1 MILRGGQVE
10 GFFAKPPADLA
21 AALIYGTDAM
31 RVALKRQDLIRR
43 FAGAEAEQ
51 DMRLTRME
59 AGAARSDPASVID
72 ALKAVG
78 FFPGPRVVF
87 VDGATDQHAAPLLAA
102 LDAHVPGDAALIVA
116 GGNLKKTSKLRKAFE
131 ADPKAHAIGL
141 WDEPMSRGEIEA
153 AIAAEGVTLTDEA
166 RRDVEA
172 LAARLDPGDFRQTLT
187 KIALYAGG
195 APADP
200 EAVALMAPAS
210 QEAATDDVI
219 HAAAEGDHGAIGPL
233 MSRLTAQGTAPV
245 TLAIFATRHFQQLHG
260 LATGTGQ
267 AWGPR
272 RDAMQRQA
280 RAWGAARLE
289 GALAMLME
297 TDLTLRSASAA
308 PQMAVMERAL
318 IRLSRMAGAR

>member
-1 MILRGGQVE
+1 MILRGAQAD
-10 GFFAKPPADLA
+10 GFFRKPPADLA
-21 AALIYGTDAM
+21 AALVYGTDAM
-31 RVALKRQDLIRR
+31 RVSLKRQDLIRN

-87 VDGATDQHAAPLLAA
+87 VDGATDQHAAPLVAA
-102 LDAHVPGDAALIVA
+102 LDAWAPGDAALIVA

-131 ADPKAHAIGL
+131 ADPKAVAIGL
-141 WDEPMSRGEIEA
+141 YDDPMTRAEIDA
-153 AIAAEGVTLTDEA
+153 AIAAEGLRLTDEA
-166 RRDVEA
+166 RRDVES
-172 LAARLDPGDFRQTLT
+172 LATRLDPGDFRQTLT
-187 KIALYAGG
+187 KIALYAGQEV
-195 APADP
+195 ADGD
-200 EAVALMAPAS
+200 AVALMSPTS
-210 QEAATDDVI
+210 HETATDDVI
-219 HAAAEGDHGAIGPL
+219 HAAADGDHGAIGPL
-233 MSRLTAQGTAPV
+233 MSRLAAQGTSPV

-260 LATGTGQ
+260 LAAGTGQ

-280 RAWGAARLE
+280 RAWGATRLE
-289 GALAMLME
+289 GALALLME
-297 TDLTLRSASAA
+297 TDLTLRSSSAA
-308 PQMAVMERAL
+308 PQMAVIERAL